1 MAGTGNNFE
10 NTCLSLMSYQQVINC
25 EKANCPGKQWY
36 CTEGL
41 CGKKSGAC
49 GGDSGGPSWTFG
61 KGLTGMTAASTVDQ
75 KTDICTNGI
84 SIFQDL
90 SYYKKWI
97 KKTIRN
103 KLRTCDPGHDS
114 RLLNNNGS
122 STPQPSQNSSIGV
135 GKISE

>member
-1 MAGTGNNFE
+1 MDEVQIFPF
-10 NTCLSLMSYQQVINC
+10 S
-25 EKANCPGKQWY
+25 
-36 CTEGL
+36 
-41 CGKKSGAC
+41 
-49 GGDSGGPSWTFG
+49 
-61 KGLTGMTAASTVDQ
+61 GLTGMTAASTVDQ

-135 GKISE
+135 GKISEWTKGIYFIYEINKWIS